1 MSVDPKYFNVI
12 KTPNDNNCLFR
23 SLVIFLN
30 SQLLSCRRNKEGRP
44 VNKQLG
50 EYENNCS
57 RFLRE
62 TVVRMIKSRKNKY
75 TGAEYYNSE
84 HYSSIDDRITK
95 MANEGVF
102 GGKLEMDIISKMY
115 KIKISVFIKFNGEY
129 SGIYRS
135 SLDNEDDA
143 ENQIKQVVDTDFE
156 DYDYSTGD
164 TCFLLLDNNNYQVLE
179 PNFIQI
185 KKDFP
190 KKVMDK
196 VIEEDTLSLQME
208 NNENCENNKK
218 FSFDVCN
225 KDGEDYS
232 DGFNQ
237 NITISISDRRLRP
250 NLSSS
255 NLSDS
260 SFLNSSN
267 NSFYNEDSGFE
278 KIEINRVGCVSPQS
292 PFQLK
297 DTKLHDK
304 LSEFNANNKHAILI
318 NLSPGNNKFIEI
330 KENYKDLCF
339 NDLVDIIS
347 SIE

>member
-30 SQLLSCRRNKEGRP
+30 NQLLSCRRNKEGRP

-57 RFLRE
+57 KFLRE
-62 TVVRMIKSRKNKY
+62 TVVRMIKSRKHKY
-75 TGAEYYNSE
+75 INPEYFDSE
-84 HYSSIDDRITK
+84 HYSSIDDRITR

-115 KIKISVFIKFNGEY
+115 KIKITVFIKFNGEY

-143 ENQIKQVVDTDFE
+143 ENHINQVAHTDFE
-156 DYDYSTGD
+156 DYDYSNGD

-196 VIEEDTLSLQME
+196 VIEEDNLSLELDNQLKSTFNDEEEEE
-208 NNENCENNKK
+208 N
-218 FSFDVCN
+218 SDV
-225 KDGEDYS
+225 
-232 DGFNQ
+232 FNQ
-237 NITISISDRRLRP
+237 NITISISDRSLRP

-267 NSFYNEDSGFE
+267 NSFFNEDSGFE

-292 PFQLK
+292 PFQLN
-297 DTKLHDK
+297 DSKLHDK
-304 LSEFNANNKHAILI
+304 LSELNTRNKHAILI
-318 NLSPGNNKFIEI
+318 NLAPGKNKFIEI
-330 KENYKDLCF
+330 KENY

>member
-1 MSVDPKYFNVI
+1 MSVEPKYFNVI

-50 EYENNCS
+50 EYEDNCS

-62 TVVRMIKSRKNKY
+62 TVVRMIKSRKQKY
-75 TGAEYYNSE
+75 ESPDYYDSE
-84 HYSSIDDRITK
+84 HYTSIDDRINK

-143 ENQIKQVVDTDFE
+143 ENHIKQVADTDLD
-156 DYDYSTGD
+156 DYDYSNGD
-164 TCFLLLDNNNYQVLE
+164 TCFLLLDDNNYQVLE
-179 PNFIQI
+179 PNIIQI
-185 KKDFP
+185 KKDFT
-190 KKVMDK
+190 KKVIDK
-196 VIEEDTLSLQME
+196 VIEEDNLSLQLE
-208 NNENCENNKK
+208 NSLKNEFSEEDEN
-218 FSFDVCN
+218 SDV
-225 KDGEDYS
+225 
-232 DGFNQ
+232 FNQ
-237 NITISISDRRLRP
+237 NITISISDRKLRP

-267 NSFYNEDSGFE
+267 NSFFNEDSGFE
-278 KIEINRVGCVSPQS
+278 KIEINRAGCISPQS
-292 PFQLK
+292 PFQIN
-297 DTKLHDK
+297 DSKLHDK
-304 LSEFNANNKHAILI
+304 LCELNTNNKNAVLI
-318 NLSPGNNKFIEI
+318 NLAPGKSKFIEI
-330 KENYKDLCF
+330 RENYKDLCF
-339 NDLVDIIS
+339 NDLIDIIS

>member
-1 MSVDPKYFNVI
+1 MSVEPKYFNVI

-50 EYENNCS
+50 EYEDNCS

-62 TVVRMIKSRKNKY
+62 TVVRMIKSRKQKY
-75 TGAEYYNSE
+75 ESPEYYDSE
-84 HYSSIDDRITK
+84 HYNSIDDRINK

-143 ENQIKQVVDTDFE
+143 ENHIKQVADTDLD
-156 DYDYSTGD
+156 DYDYSNGD
-164 TCFLLLDNNNYQVLE
+164 TCFLLLDDNNYQVLE
-179 PNFIQI
+179 PNIILI
-185 KKDFP
+185 KKDFT
-190 KKVMDK
+190 KKVIDK
-196 VIEEDTLSLQME
+196 VIEEDNLSLQLE
-208 NNENCENNKK
+208 NSLKNEFSEEDEN
-218 FSFDVCN
+218 SDV
-225 KDGEDYS
+225 
-232 DGFNQ
+232 FNQ
-237 NITISISDRRLRP
+237 NITISISDRKLRP

-267 NSFYNEDSGFE
+267 NSFFNEDSGFE
-278 KIEINRVGCVSPQS
+278 KIEINRAGCISPQS
-292 PFQLK
+292 PFQIN
-297 DTKLHDK
+297 DSKLHDK
-304 LSEFNANNKHAILI
+304 LCELNNNNKNAVLI
-318 NLSPGNNKFIEI
+318 NLAPGKSKFIEI
-330 KENYKDLCF
+330 RENYKDLCF
-339 NDLVDIIS
+339 NDLIDIIS